1 MEYKEDVMSNIT
13 IAVLF
18 LLLGIWIYA
27 IGSILTN
34 EFNDK
39 KAKVFWTIGV
49 IFVPVLA
56 IFYIFMRKN
65 LLVKS

>member
-1 MEYKEDVMSNIT
+1 MSNIT
-13 IAVLF
+13 ILILVLF
-18 LLLGIWIYA
+18 LGLWIYS

-39 KAKVFWTIGV
+39 KAKVFWVIGI

-56 IFYIFMRKN
+56 FFYIFMKKN
-65 LLVKS
+65 LLAKS

>member
-1 MEYKEDVMSNIT
+1 MSNIT

-18 LLLGIWIYA
+18 LLFGIWIYS

-49 IFVPVLA
+49 IFVPPLA
-56 IFYIFMRKN
+56 IFYLFMKKN
-65 LLVKS
+65 LLLKKS

>member
-1 MEYKEDVMSNIT
+1 MKEDVMSNIT
-13 IAVLF
+13 IGILF
-18 LLLGIWIYA
+18 LLFGIWIYS
-27 IGSILTN
+27 IGSIVTN

-56 IFYIFMRKN
+56 IFYIFMKKN
-65 LLVKS
+65 LLK